1 MAGALIYDNYEKFC
15 KQVAEHIL
23 AILKISL
30 VHKRR
35 CSLVLSG
42 GSTPAGIYRYL
53 KDHSGDFTW
62 EYVDFFVGDAR
73 CVPED
78 HEDSNYRMIRERFRE
93 ALAGE
98 TGARLY
104 KPDCSLS
111 PEEAARDYNETIHAY
126 LEKEGAFDLVLLG
139 MGPDG
144 HTASLFPGSPELEE
158 RASLVLA
165 TKDEAPMEPHHRR
178 ITMTLP
184 ALNRCDHVLF
194 LLRGGEEKRQ
204 IMDTV
209 LKNRNKSETP
219 YPVQRVKPESGKA
232 YWYFSA

>member
-1 MAGALIYDNYEKFC
+1 MAGALIYDDYEQFC

-30 VHKRR
+30 VHKKR

-53 KDHSGDFTW
+53 KDHSGDFNW
-62 EYVDFFVGDAR
+62 EYVDFFVGDER

-78 HEDSNYRMIRERFRE
+78 HEDSNYRMIKECFKE
-93 ALAGE
+93 ALAPE

-104 KPDCSLS
+104 KPDTGLS
-111 PEEAARDYNETIHAY
+111 PEEAAKGYNETIHDY
-126 LEKEGAFDLVLLG
+126 LEKEGFFDLVLLG

-144 HTASLFPGSPELEE
+144 HTASLFPGYPELEE
-158 RASLVLA
+158 KASLVLA
-165 TKDEAPMEPHHRR
+165 TKDEAPMEPYHRR

-209 LKNRNKSETP
+209 LRNRNKGGTP
-219 YPVQRVKPESGKA
+219 YPVQRVRPESGKA
-232 YWYFSA
+232 YWYFST

>member
-1 MAGALIYDNYEKFC
+1 MAGALIYDNYEQFC

-23 AILKISL
+23 GILKLSL

-42 GSTPAGIYRYL
+42 GSTPEGIYHYL
-53 KDHSGDFTW
+53 KDHSEDFTW
-62 EYVDFFVGDAR
+62 EYVDFFIGDER

-78 HEDSNYRMIRERFRE
+78 HKDSNYRMIKDSFKE
-93 ALAGE
+93 ALGPE

-104 KPDCSLS
+104 RPDCTLS
-111 PEEAARDYNETIHAY
+111 PEEAAKAYNDTIHAY
-126 LEKEGAFDLVLLG
+126 LEKEGTFDLVLLG

-144 HTASLFPGSPELEE
+144 HTASLFPGSPELNE

-165 TKDEAPMEPHHRR
+165 TAEEAPMEPHHRR

-194 LLRGGEEKRQ
+194 LLRGGEEKRS
-204 IMDTV
+204 IMETV
-209 LKNRNKSETP
+209 LRHKNKGQNP

-232 YWYFSA
+232 YWYFST